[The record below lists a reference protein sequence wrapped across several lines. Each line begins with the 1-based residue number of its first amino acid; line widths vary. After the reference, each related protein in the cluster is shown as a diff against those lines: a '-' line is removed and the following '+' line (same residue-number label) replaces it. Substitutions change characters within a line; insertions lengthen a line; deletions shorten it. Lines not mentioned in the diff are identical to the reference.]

1 MHTPNLKA
9 RLIGAAISHLNELV
23 YNFQD
28 DAKLHLRGAS
38 STDEGG
44 FAGTFG
50 DYSAQST
57 GNQLKEQ
64 ALRDRADAEKHE
76 NTIAALNRF
85 DTDIQTETVQ
95 LMSLVETNHGTF
107 LVSLATRPVE
117 LDGKKFM
124 FLATDAPIY
133 AEMMGKKEGDTFAFR
148 GINYEILR
156 VR

>member
-1 MHTPNLKA
+1 MGSPNTKA
-9 RLIGAAISHLNELV
+9 RLIGAAISHLNDLV
-23 YNFQD
+23 LNFQD
-28 DAKLHLRGAS
+28 DAKHHLRGSS

-76 NTIAALNRF
+76 NTIATLNRF
-85 DTDIQTETVQ
+85 DTDVKTETIQ

-117 LDGKKFM
+117 LDGKQYM
-124 FLATDAPIY
+124 FLATVAPIY
-133 AEMMGKKEGDTFAFR
+133 AEMMGKKEGDTFSFR

-156 VR
+156 VS